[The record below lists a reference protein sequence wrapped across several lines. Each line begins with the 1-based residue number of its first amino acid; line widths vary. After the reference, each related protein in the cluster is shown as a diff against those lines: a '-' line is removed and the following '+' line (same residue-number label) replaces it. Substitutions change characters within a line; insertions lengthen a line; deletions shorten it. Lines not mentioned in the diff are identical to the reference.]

1 MLIRQI
7 SHATGGGEKRHA
19 FSFGL
24 LKKILKKIETIN
36 LSVRVHLMQWHL
48 VVYLQTRA
56 GLTESVVCVCV
67 FTNQYASTHAQ
78 TIFNKGTRF
87 ILSSP

>member
-1 MLIRQI
+1 MPPVE
-7 SHATGGGEKRHA
+7 A
-19 FSFGL
+19 
-24 LKKILKKIETIN
+24 KKTCFFLWIIEENIKKIETIN

-56 GLTESVVCVCV
+56 GLTESVVFVCV

-87 ILSSP
+87 IL